1 MRFGTVKHI
10 APAMPAL
17 LFLAVFFAWPLIE
30 IGRVSFATAAF
41 GRGATPLTVL
51 GDPAYLGILAF
62 TCWQAALSTL
72 LTLLAGLPIALAFAR
87 YRFAGQRFWRAVA
100 VVPFVMPT
108 VVVAAAFSAL
118 LGPRGVVNQLLQA
131 LFGLEQPP
139 IQLLGSL
146 PLVLLA
152 HVFYNVA
159 VVIRVVGGFLTN
171 LSPHLEEAAANLGAN
186 RWQVARSVLLPLAL
200 PAVGAAAALTFLFTF
215 SSFGVMLIL
224 GGARFATLEVEI
236 YRQAT
241 QMLRLDVAASL
252 AVIQMAITL
261 LTGWASARLEADVAL
276 EAQSIGQPRRRPST
290 PAERALVWGSLAFI
304 VLVLLAPMATL
315 VMRSFDW
322 EGGPPW
328 RYYAALGQNVRGALF
343 FVPPQVAIGN
353 SLRFAFATMLLT
365 MLLGVPLV
373 YALARLRRGQ
383 LLEAVLLLPLGSS
396 AVALGLGF
404 LVAFDQPPL
413 DLRTSAVLLPIAHTL
428 VALPFFVRAA
438 LPAFRAL
445 DQRLREAARGLGA
458 GPLQV
463 MRHIDLPLLAPSLA
477 AAAIFAFAISLGEF
491 GASLLIARPEYPTM
505 PVAIYRFLG
514 QPGALNY
521 GQALA
526 MSSLLMLVTAS
537 SAALIEW
544 LRPR

>member
-236 YRQAT
+236 YRQAI

>member
-1 MRFGTVKHI
+1 MKHV

-17 LFLAVFFAWPLIE
+17 LFLAVFFAWPLVA
-30 IGRVSFATAAF
+30 IGQVSFTSGAF

-51 GDPAYLGILAF
+51 QDPSYLGILAF
-62 TCWQAALSTL
+62 TFWQAALSTL

-87 YRFAGQRFWRAVA
+87 YRFAGQRFWRTIA

-118 LGPRGVVNQLLQA
+118 LGPRGVVNQLLQS

-152 HVFYNVA
+152 HVFYNVS
-159 VVIRVVGGFLTN
+159 VVIRVVGGFLSG

-186 RWQVARSVLLPLAL
+186 RWQVVRSVLLPLAL
-200 PAVGAAAALTFLFTF
+200 PAIGAAAALTFLFTF

-236 YRQAT
+236 YRRAT

-252 AVIQMAITL
+252 AIIQMAITL
-261 LTGWASARLEADVAL
+261 LVGWTSAWLEARAGLPL
-276 EAQSIGQPRRRPST
+276 EMQPADHARRRPST
-290 PAERALVWGSLAFI
+290 PAEHALVYGSLTFI
-304 VLVLLAPMATL
+304 ILVLLAPMATL
-315 VMRSFDW
+315 VLRSFDW
-322 EGGPPW
+322 ESGPPW
-328 RYYAALGQNVRGALF
+328 RYYLALGQNVRGALF

-353 SLRFAFATMLLT
+353 SLLFAFATMLLT

-383 LLEAVLLLPLGSS
+383 ALEAILLLPLGSS
-396 AVALGLGF
+396 AATLGLGF
-404 LVAFDQPPL
+404 LMAFDQPPL
-413 DLRTSAVLLPIAHTL
+413 ALRTSVVLLPIAHTL

-445 DQRLREAARGLGA
+445 DRRLREAARGLGA

-463 MRHIDLPLLAPSLA
+463 MWHVDLPLLAPSLA
-477 AAAIFAFAISLGEF
+477 AAAIFAFAVSLGEF

-505 PVAIYRFLG
+505 PIAIYRFLG

-544 LRPR
+544 IRLR

>member
-186 RWQVARSVLLPLAL
+186 CWQVARSVLLPLAL

-252 AVIQMAITL
+252 AVIQMAVTL

>member
-1 MRFGTVKHI
+1 
-10 APAMPAL
+10 
-17 LFLAVFFAWPLIE
+17 
-30 IGRVSFATAAF
+30 
-41 GRGATPLTVL
+41 
-51 GDPAYLGILAF
+51 
-62 TCWQAALSTL
+62 
-72 LTLLAGLPIALAFAR
+72 
-87 YRFAGQRFWRAVA
+87 
-100 VVPFVMPT
+100 
-108 VVVAAAFSAL
+108 
-118 LGPRGVVNQLLQA
+118 
-131 LFGLEQPP
+131 
-139 IQLLGSL
+139 
-146 PLVLLA
+146 
-152 HVFYNVA
+152 
-159 VVIRVVGGFLTN
+159 
-171 LSPHLEEAAANLGAN
+171 
-186 RWQVARSVLLPLAL
+186 
-200 PAVGAAAALTFLFTF
+200 
-215 SSFGVMLIL
+215 
-224 GGARFATLEVEI
+224 
-236 YRQAT
+236 
-241 QMLRLDVAASL
+241 
-252 AVIQMAITL
+252 
-261 LTGWASARLEADVAL
+261 
-276 EAQSIGQPRRRPST
+276 
-290 PAERALVWGSLAFI
+290 
-304 VLVLLAPMATL
+304 MATL

-353 SLRFAFATMLLT
+353 SLLFAFATMLLT

-383 LLEAVLLLPLGSS
+383 LLEAILLLPLGSS

-413 DLRTSAVLLPIAHTL
+413 DLRTSVVLLPIAHTL

-463 MRHIDLPLLAPSLA
+463 MRHIDLPLLAPSLT
-477 AAAIFAFAISLGEF
+477 AAAIFAFAVSLGEF

>member
-1 MRFGTVKHI
+1 MKHV

-17 LFLAVFFAWPLIE
+17 LFLAVFFAWPLVA
-30 IGRVSFATAAF
+30 IGQVRFTSGAF

-51 GDPAYLGILAF
+51 QDPAYLGILAF
-62 TCWQAALSTL
+62 TFWQAALSTL

-87 YRFAGQRFWRAVA
+87 YRFAGQRVWRTIA

-118 LGPRGVVNQLLQA
+118 LGPRGVVNQLLQS

-152 HVFYNVA
+152 HVFYNVS
-159 VVIRVVGGFLTN
+159 VVIRVVGGFLSG

-186 RWQVARSVLLPLAL
+186 RWQVVRSVLLPLAL
-200 PAVGAAAALTFLFTF
+200 PAIGAAAALTFLFTF

-236 YRQAT
+236 YRRAT

-261 LTGWASARLEADVAL
+261 LVGWTSAWLEARAGLPL
-276 EAQSIGQPRRRPST
+276 EMQPADHARRRPST
-290 PAERALVWGSLAFI
+290 PAEHALVYGSLTFI
-304 VLVLLAPMATL
+304 ILVLLAPMATL
-315 VMRSFDW
+315 VLRSFDW
-322 EGGPPW
+322 ESGPPW
-328 RYYAALGQNVRGALF
+328 RYYLALGQNVRGALF

-353 SLRFAFATMLLT
+353 SLLFAFATMLLT

-383 LLEAVLLLPLGSS
+383 ALEAILLLPLGSS
-396 AVALGLGF
+396 AATLGLGF
-404 LVAFDQPPL
+404 LMAFDQPPL
-413 DLRTSAVLLPIAHTL
+413 ALRTSVVLLPIAHTL

-463 MRHIDLPLLAPSLA
+463 MWHVDLPLLAPSLA
-477 AAAIFAFAISLGEF
+477 AAAIFAFAVSLGEF

-505 PVAIYRFLG
+505 PIAIYRFLG

-544 LRPR
+544 IRLR

>member
-118 LGPRGVVNQLLQA
+118 LGPRGAVNQLLQS

-252 AVIQMAITL
+252 AVIQMAVTL
-261 LTGWASARLEADVAL
+261 LTGWASARLEAGVPL

-290 PAERALVWGSLAFI
+290 PAERALVWGSLAFVI
-304 VLVLLAPMATL
+304 LVLLTPMATL

-353 SLRFAFATMLLT
+353 SLLFAFATMLLT

-383 LLEAVLLLPLGSS
+383 LLEAILLLPLGSS
-396 AVALGLGF
+396 AVTLGLGF

-413 DLRTSAVLLPIAHTL
+413 DLRTSVVLLPIVHTL

-463 MRHIDLPLLAPSLA
+463 MRHIDLPLLAPSLT
-477 AAAIFAFAISLGEF
+477 AAAIFAFAVSLGEF

-505 PVAIYRFLG
+505 PVAIYRFLS

>member
-1 MRFGTVKHI
+1 MRMLKQI
-10 APAMPAL
+10 APAAPAL
-17 LFLAVFFAWPLIE
+17 LFLAVFFAWPLVE
-30 IGRVSFATAAF
+30 IGRVSFTPGAF
-41 GRGATPLTVL
+41 GRGVTPLTVL
-51 GDPAYLGILAF
+51 RDPAYLSVALF
-62 TCWQAALSTL
+62 TLWQAALSTA

-87 YRFAGQRFWRAVA
+87 YRFAGQGFWRAAA

-118 LGPRGVVNQLLQA
+118 LGPRGLVNQMLQA
-131 LFGLEQPP
+131 LFSLEQPP
-139 IQLLGSL
+139 IQLFGSL
-146 PLVLLA
+146 PFVLLA

-159 VVIRVVGGFLTN
+159 VVIRLVGGFLAN
-171 LSPHLEEAAANLGAN
+171 LSPSLEEAAAGLGAG
-186 RWQVARSVLLPLAL
+186 RWQIVRSVLLPLSL
-200 PAVGAAAALTFLFTF
+200 PAIGAASALVFLFSFT
-215 SSFGVMLIL
+215 SFGVVLIL

-236 YRQAT
+236 YQQAT

-261 LTGWASARLEADVAL
+261 LVGWASAWL
-276 EAQSIGQPRRRPST
+276 EAQSGASLEVRPGSDVQRKPT
-290 PAERALVWGSLAFI
+290 TLAARALLFGSLTFI
-304 VLVLLAPMATL
+304 ALVLLAPMITL
-315 VMRSFDW
+315 IVRSFDW
-322 EGGPPW
+322 ESGSPW
-328 RYYAALGQNVRGALF
+328 RYYAALGQNIRGALF

-353 SLRFAFATMLLT
+353 SLFFALVTMALT
-365 MLLGVPLV
+365 LLLGLPLA
-373 YALARLRRGQ
+373 YALAYLKRRRW
-383 LLEAVLLLPLGSS
+383 LEAILILPLGTS
-396 AVALGLGF
+396 AATLGLGF
-404 LVAFDQPPL
+404 LVTFDQPPL
-413 DLRTSAVLLPIAHTL
+413 DLRRSFVLLPVAHTL

-463 MRHIDLPLLAPSLA
+463 MRYIDLPLLAPPIA
-477 AAAIFAFAISLGEF
+477 AAAVFAFAVSLGEF

-505 PVAIYRFLG
+505 PVVIYRFLS

-521 GQALA
+521 GQAMA

-544 LRPR
+544 IRAR

>member
-62 TCWQAALSTL
+62 TCWQAAISTL

-118 LGPRGVVNQLLQA
+118 LGPRGAVNQLLQS

-252 AVIQMAITL
+252 AVIQMAVTL
-261 LTGWASARLEADVAL
+261 LTGWASARLEAGVPL

-290 PAERALVWGSLAFI
+290 PAERALVWGSLAFVI
-304 VLVLLAPMATL
+304 LVLLTPMATL

-383 LLEAVLLLPLGSS
+383 LLEAILLLPLGSS

-413 DLRTSAVLLPIAHTL
+413 DLRTSVVLLPIAHTL

-463 MRHIDLPLLAPSLA
+463 MRHIDLPLLAPSLT
-477 AAAIFAFAISLGEF
+477 AAAIFAFAVSLGEF

>member
-30 IGRVSFATAAF
+30 IGRVSFATATF

-252 AVIQMAITL
+252 AVIQMAVTL

-328 RYYAALGQNVRGALF
+328 RYYAALGQNIRGALF

>member
-1 MRFGTVKHI
+1 
-10 APAMPAL
+10 
-17 LFLAVFFAWPLIE
+17 
-30 IGRVSFATAAF
+30 
-41 GRGATPLTVL
+41 VL
-51 GDPAYLGILAF
+51 SPW
-62 TCWQAALSTL
+62 CRS
-72 LTLLAGLPIALAFAR
+72 
-87 YRFAGQRFWRAVA
+87 
-100 VVPFVMPT
+100 
-108 VVVAAAFSAL
+108 SC
-118 LGPRGVVNQLLQA
+118 
-131 LFGLEQPP
+131 QPP

-252 AVIQMAITL
+252 AVIQMAVTL
-261 LTGWASARLEADVAL
+261 LTGWASARLEAGVPL

-290 PAERALVWGSLAFI
+290 PAERALVWGSLAFVI
-304 VLVLLAPMATL
+304 LVLLTPMATL

-353 SLRFAFATMLLT
+353 SLLFAFATMLLT

-383 LLEAVLLLPLGSS
+383 LLEAILLLPLGSS

-413 DLRTSAVLLPIAHTL
+413 DLRTSVVLLPIAHTL

-463 MRHIDLPLLAPSLA
+463 MRHIDLPLLAPSLT
-477 AAAIFAFAISLGEF
+477 AAAIFAFAVSLGEF